1 MNAKTILPR
10 KTMLSFMDRNCFL
23 RRFYARPSSTTYP
36 DSGLG
41 EVCPHGYFFSGAHIR
56 VTVPLESSFQL
67 LQLLAGEMSPL
78 PPLLLLF
85 RIIRVPV
92 IAPLFCAPLLLCGS
106 QIKVTQMPAI
116 ESRKTDISG
125 WKFRIPIF
133 KMSNIYAEF

>member
-1 MNAKTILPR
+1 
-10 KTMLSFMDRNCFL
+10 MLFFMDRNCFL
-23 RRFYARPSSTTYP
+23 RRHRADFTHGPRTTYP

-41 EVCPHGYFFSGAHIR
+41 EVCPHGYFFSSAHIW

-106 QIKVTQMPAI
+106 QIKVKQMHAI
-116 ESRKTDISG
+116 DSRKTDIAR
-125 WKFRIPIF
+125 WKFRIPMF
-133 KMSNIYAEF
+133 KMSNFYAEFNKEFL